1 MSVWITDHEKQLVEK
16 LVTDIEVT
24 MMFGEKH
31 SEITRLHQEVYSQL
45 ILRLA
50 TGKISKKRYDKLNEL
65 NDTRDLENMNM
76 VAKILLADEV
86 VVQRKGVQ

>member
-1 MSVWITDHEKQLVEK
+1 MSIWVTEQEKKMVEK

-24 MMFGEKH
+24 MMFGDKH
-31 SEITRLHQEVYSQL
+31 SEITRLHQKVYDQL

-50 TGKISKKRYDKLNEL
+50 TNKISKKRYDKLNEL

-76 VAKILLADEV
+76 VAKILLADE
-86 VVQRKGVQ
+86 RKENTRG

>member
-1 MSVWITDHEKQLVEK
+1 MSIWVTEQEKKAIEQLA
-16 LVTDIEVT
+16 TDIEVT
-24 MMFGEKH
+24 MMFGDKH
-31 SEITRLHQEVYSQL
+31 SEITRLHQKVYDQL

-76 VAKILLADEV
+76 VAKILLADE
-86 VVQRKGVQ
+86 RKENTRG